1 MAEIRAALRESPE
14 GPPLLLIAPKQATYQ
29 LERQLL
35 ADDSIQGYTRLR
47 IFSFERLAEFIL
59 DEAQKP
65 ALRLLSEQGRLMV
78 LRALLAR
85 KHSALK
91 LFHGSARLTGFAQQL
106 NDALRELQR
115 HLLTPEKLRELAER
129 FATNEG
135 LSFKLHDFATMLEE
149 YSRWLEEHH
158 LQDAD
163 CLLDEAVQAL
173 HSKSAIGNRQSAI
186 QDLWLDGFA
195 EMSPQELNL
204 LAALIPRCEHAT
216 ITFCLD
222 RVPAEKVSWLSNWSV
237 VRRAFEECRERLK
250 GLPDC
255 ELKIDLLKREPLKSR
270 FENQTLSKLEKNW
283 AEPASDLKSEIS
295 NFKSAGADDS
305 QQALRVAKCA
315 NPEAE
320 AALAAREILSH
331 VRNGGRFRDV
341 TVLVRKL
348 ENYHAGLER
357 VFRRYEIPFFLD
369 RRESVAHHPL
379 AELTRSALRTVALGW
394 PHGDWFAALKSGLVP
409 VDETEIDRLE
419 NEALARGWK
428 GATWQNEISIPQD
441 QRLTESFERLRKKIA
456 PPFQRLEINLRG
468 QSGKPAGRQLA
479 AALRQFWSDLEVQKQ
494 LEDWAAETADCADS
508 KKEIRVISGSIH
520 ATVWEQMDEWL
531 KNLELGFADEPLSLR
546 DWLPVVEAGLG
557 SFTVGVIPPALD
569 QVLIGSVERSRN
581 PDVKLAIVLGV
592 NETIFPSPPEQGVL
606 LTQADRDALENQN
619 VALSGSAKQQLGRER
634 FFAYVAF
641 TRARE
646 RLVLTCAG
654 ADSNGQ
660 TLNPSPFLSQIQ
672 RIFPSAELERY
683 SETPEWHDSQ
693 HVSELI
699 PALLAEARGK
709 SSDWRQFVKLP
720 TLISL
725 MERVESFSRQEDA
738 GSLSPELARRL
749 YGTTLKTSV
758 SRLEQF
764 AMCPFRFF
772 VHSGLRAEERKTF
785 ELDPK
790 EQGSFQHDVLK
801 FFHLDLQREKKRW
814 RDLTPQEARER
825 IGKIGRGM
833 LASYRDGLLEAGEES
848 RFKARAL
855 IESLQDFVETL
866 VAWMR
871 GQYQFDPVVAELA
884 FGEGEIPPWELEL
897 SEGRRLALHGRI
909 DRVDVFRKSDEEALC
924 AVIDYKSSVKKLEP
938 LLVENGIQLQLLA
951 YLNVVRR
958 WPEPEK
964 IFGASRLIPAGVFYV
979 NLRGKY
985 ERGENRNDALT
996 EIETTRRQAYKH
1008 TGRFDASHLEHLD
1021 CSGSKKGE
1029 QFNYSRNKDGSISKR
1044 SSEPLDGAQFIALL
1058 DSLEMKMKELGE
1070 RILSGD
1076 TRIDPYK
1083 KSSATACEHCSYGA
1097 ICRIDPWTHEFR
1109 ELKKTVGESSEG

>member
-1 MAEIRAALRESPE
+1 MAQIRAALRESPE
-14 GPPLLLIAPKQATYQ
+14 GPPMLLIAPKQATYQ

-47 IFSFERLAEFIL
+47 IVSFERLAEFIL

-78 LRALLAR
+78 LRALLAK

-91 LFHGSARLTGFAQQL
+91 LFHGSARLAGFAQQL

-115 HLLTPEKLRELAER
+115 HLLTPEKLRDLARR
-129 FATNEG
+129 FASNEG
-135 LSFKLHDFATMLEE
+135 ISFKLHDFATMLEA
-149 YSRWLEEHH
+149 YLRWLAEHN

-173 HSKSAIGNRQSAI
+173 HSRPAIANRQSAI
-186 QDLWLDGFA
+186 QALWLDGFA
-195 EMSPQELNL
+195 EISPQELDL
-204 LAALIPRCEHAT
+204 LAALIPHCEQAT
-216 ITFCLD
+216 LTFCLD
-222 RVPAEKVSWLSNWSV
+222 HIPTEKISWLSNWSV

-255 ELKIDLLKREPLKSR
+255 ELKIELLEREPLKSR
-270 FENQTLSKLEKNW
+270 FENQTLAKLEKNW
-283 AEPASDLKSEIS
+283 AGPAGYLESEIL
-295 NFKSAGADDS
+295 NFKSAEAGDS
-305 QQALRVAKCA
+305 QQSLRIAKCA

-320 AALAAREILSH
+320 AVLAAREILSH
-331 VRNGGRFRDV
+331 VRNGGRFRDA

-348 ENYHAGLER
+348 ESHHAGLER

-394 PHGDWFAALKSGLVP
+394 PHEDWFAALKSGLVP
-409 VDETEIDRLE
+409 IDETEIDRLE

-428 GATWQNEISIPQD
+428 GVAWQREISIPNED
-441 QRLTESFERLRKKIA
+441 ALAVSVEKLRRKIV

-468 QSGKPAGRQLA
+468 ESGKPTGKQLA
-479 AALRQFWSDLEVQKQ
+479 ASLRQFWSDLEVQKQ
-494 LEDWAAETADCADS
+494 LEGWADDS
-508 KKEIRVISGSIH
+508 LSNRKSEISNSVH

-531 KNLELGFADEPLSLR
+531 KNLELGFADEMLSLR
-546 DWLPVVEAGLG
+546 EWLPVVEAGLG

-581 PDVKLAIVLGV
+581 PDVKLAIILGL

-606 LTQADRDALENQN
+606 LTQSDRDTLENQN
-619 VALSGSAKQQLGRER
+619 VELSGSAKRQLGRER

-646 RLVLTCAG
+646 RLVLTCASAG
-654 ADSNGQ
+654 SNGE
-660 TLNPSPFLSQIQ
+660 TLNPSPFLSQVQ
-672 RIFPSAELERY
+672 RIFPSVEIENF
-683 SETPEWHDSQ
+683 SETLEWRDSQ

-699 PALLAEARGK
+699 PALLAGARVK
-709 SSDWRQFVKLP
+709 SSDWRRFVKLP

-725 MERVESFSRQEDA
+725 MERVESFSRQEDV
-738 GSLSPELARRL
+738 GSLSPELTLRL

-785 ELDPK
+785 ELDSK

-801 FFHLDLQREKKRW
+801 FFHLDLLREKKRW
-814 RDLTPQEARER
+814 RDLTPEETRER

-833 LASYRDGLLEAGEES
+833 LASYRDGLLEASEES
-848 RFKARAL
+848 RFKAQSL

-871 GQYQFDPVVAELA
+871 RQYQFDPVVAELA
-884 FGEGEIPPWELEL
+884 FGEGEIPPWELEV
-897 SEGRRLALHGRI
+897 SCGRKLALHGRI
-909 DRVDVFRKSDEEALC
+909 DRVDLFRKNDEEALC

-938 LLVENGIQLQLLA
+938 VLVENGIQLQLLA

-964 IFGASRLIPAGVFYV
+964 TFGASRLIPAGAFYV

-985 ERGENRNDALT
+985 ERGENRNDALA
-996 EIETTRRQAYKH
+996 EIEAARRQAYRH
-1008 TGRFDASHLEHLD
+1008 TGRFDARHLEHLD

-1058 DSLEMKMKELGE
+1058 DSLEMKMKELSE

-1083 KSSATACEHCSYGA
+1083 KGLATACEYCSYGA
-1097 ICRIDPWTHEFR
+1097 ICRIDPWTHVFR
-1109 ELKKTVGESSEG
+1109 ELEKSAGESLEG